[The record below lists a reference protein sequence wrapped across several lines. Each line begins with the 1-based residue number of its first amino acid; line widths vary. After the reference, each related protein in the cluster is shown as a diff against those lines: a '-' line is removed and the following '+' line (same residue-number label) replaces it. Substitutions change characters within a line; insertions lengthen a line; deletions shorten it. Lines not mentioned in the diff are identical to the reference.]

1 MTAKKTT
8 KAKVSKA
15 RQAIRKKQPRP
26 YSMQF
31 TAQGTPVRYLLS
43 GIPPT
48 LWRNARVRAKREG
61 LALRPVILALVKT
74 WTERPEGDPTPGL
87 DQGDPDSA

>member
-1 MTAKKTT
+1 MPQKK
-8 KAKVSKA
+8 S
-15 RQAIRKKQPRP
+15 RP

-48 LWRNARVRAKREG
+48 LWKNARARAKRDHV
-61 LALRPVILALVKT
+61 ALRPVILALLKT
-74 WTERPEGDPTPGL
+74 WSERPEGAPTPGL
-87 DQGDPDSA
+87 DPGDPDSD